1 MSESENKAITIL
13 NRGKHLKQNTIP
25 RIKKLVSVKTEI
37 SNSFKSNRTCHETEF
52 SKNAASVDRLLE
64 LYKDSLKEAVKYRE
78 KLDDERSR
86 RSKFWYMICFLS
98 TTFKVSPFRIFP
110 SSTSLY
116 RREGTVKGDG
126 KARFSIMGN
135 GGLPPSVTK

>member
-13 NRGKHLKQNTIP
+13 NQGKLLKQNTIP
-25 RIKKLVSVKTEI
+25 RIKKLISVKTEI
-37 SNSFKSNRTCHETEF
+37 SNNFKSNRTLYETQF

-86 RSKFWYMICFLS
+86 RSKFWCMICFLEYN
-98 TTFKVSPFRIFP
+98 I
-110 SSTSLY
+110 
-116 RREGTVKGDG
+116 
-126 KARFSIMGN
+126 
-135 GGLPPSVTK
+135 